1 MNNARRLLLVR
12 IGLGLVAITL
22 PAISTDAARAAEA
35 EPAPPPGTP
44 PPVSPGNGTVG
55 GVPAPGGGS
64 LYYCKDSLLTG
75 FQWFAKFK
83 EFFPNV
89 LHSGAVNMAYAD
101 TGKMTFKNVAAS
113 SAGTYTLTFSY
124 AFAEG
129 LFPGVTDRPMG
140 IEVNGAVVTSD
151 MHFAVTGS
159 FGTYKNA
166 SVQVPLKAGTNVI
179 SMFSISEMGVS
190 RVKTMTVK

>member
-1 MNNARRLLLVR
+1 MNNVCRILLVR
-12 IGLGLVAITL
+12 LALGVAVITL
-22 PAISTDAARAAEA
+22 TGATAVAA

-44 PPVSPGNGTVG
+44 PPVSPGNGQVA
-55 GVPAPGGGS
+55 GVPASGGGS
-64 LYYCKDSLLTG
+64 LYYCKDALLTG
-75 FQWFAKFK
+75 FQWFDKFK

-101 TGKMTFKNVAAS
+101 TGKMTFKNVASAT
-113 SAGTYTLTFSY
+113 AGTRTLTFSY

-140 IEVNGAVVTSD
+140 IEVNGAVITSN

-159 FGTYKNA
+159 FSTYKNA
-166 SVQVPLKAGTNVI
+166 SIQVPLKAGTNVV
-179 SMFSISEMGVS
+179 SMFAISEMGVS
-190 RVKTMTVK
+190 RVKTMIVK